1 MWWTNF
7 NFKTPLKITR
17 DAIWVTNPLT
27 TTFQLFFFY
36 RKCINF
42 KWSIFFPFFF
52 PANSTIPFYLPLHPN
67 LALNR
72 DSRYYNRRKFLYLKW
87 VKISCEF
94 LLFSKYLRVSI
105 IHFCLKYHFDGSL
118 WVLLKNTTTI
128 IKCIIVIS
136 IIFFFWLKIR
146 FSFNNQRYINQLKV

>member
-1 MWWTNF
+1 MWWTIF

-27 TTFQLFFFY
+27 TTFQLFFF
-36 RKCINF
+36 
-42 KWSIFFPFFF
+42 FFFIQNVSTLSDQSFFHFFF

-67 LALNR
+67 LALNG

-118 WVLLKNTTTI
+118 WVLLKKTITI

-136 IIFFFWLKIR
+136 LIFFF
-146 FSFNNQRYINQLKV
+146 